1 MTKAALCIG
10 VGVDDWTVE
19 RAIIATNVVPVDAV
33 LCFRSPG
40 GAGGGCGTLGLAPR
54 ALYRLVGMRGR
65 PPVPLRFLSSFS

>member
-1 MTKAALCIG
+1 MSSIIEESMIKTSLCIL

-33 LCFRSPG
+33 LCLRSPG

-54 ALYRLVGMRGR
+54 AL
-65 PPVPLRFLSSFS
+65 